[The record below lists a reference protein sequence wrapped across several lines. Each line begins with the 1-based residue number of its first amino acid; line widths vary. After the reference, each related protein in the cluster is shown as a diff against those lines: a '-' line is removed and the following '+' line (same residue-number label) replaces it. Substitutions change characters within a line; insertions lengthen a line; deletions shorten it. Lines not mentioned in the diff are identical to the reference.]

1 MGRRTFLW
9 SWENVWRISNRK
21 VRQPGSGAHA
31 CDEYEGC
38 GLPWN
43 VVEVY
48 SQPFKHRS
56 ARFHENRGYL
66 WLHSKLE
73 SIGSYNLFTL
83 LYVRRSSRHNG
94 LIFSVFLSYVS
105 WRLAIGQTGAF
116 ENWREEFQ
124 KNFAQKCA
132 ISLVLH
138 NENIFDV
145 ETIKFFVQI
154 LQVGNCLVNYLKFQI
169 CWKFG
174 FWPKTWSF
182 LLINFIN

>member
-116 ENWREEFQ
+116 ENFRKISHESARSRLYCIM
-124 KNFAQKCA
+124 K
-132 ISLVLH
+132 ISLTLKRS
-138 NENIFDV
+138 NFLS
-145 ETIKFFVQI
+145 KFSKLEIV
-154 LQVGNCLVNYLKFQI
+154 
-169 CWKFG
+169 W
-174 FWPKTWSF
+174 
-182 LLINFIN
+182 LII